1 MTTKELRNQRMA
13 DHLIERLRRRN
24 ITAYYCPTAEEAV
37 KTMLQLI
44 PKGSSVSWGGS
55 MTIRDTGIVKALHD
69 DGSYQLLDRDL
80 ATSPQEAQEIYMKAF
95 GADYYLSSANAMSE
109 DGVIVNIDGNG
120 NRVAAITWGPKHVIF
135 VISLNKVM
143 QDTDAALKR
152 ARSVASPINM
162 TRFQK
167 NTPCQIDGVCHNCNS
182 ADCICNYIH
191 FLRNSP
197 NGKHQVILLGEDFG
211 Y

>member
-1 MTTKELRNQRMA
+1 
-13 DHLIERLRRRN
+13 
-24 ITAYYCPTAEEAV
+24 
-37 KTMLQLI
+37 
-44 PKGSSVSWGGS
+44 
-55 MTIRDTGIVKALHD
+55 
-69 DGSYQLLDRDL
+69 
-80 ATSPQEAQEIYMKAF
+80 MKAF

>member
-24 ITAYYCPTAEEAV
+24 ITACYCPTAEDAV
-37 KTMLQLI
+37 RKMLEWI

-69 DGSYQLLDRDL
+69 DGSYHLLDRDL
-80 ATSPQEAQEIYMKAF
+80 VSTPEEAQEIYMKAF

-167 NTPCQIDGVCHNCNS
+167 DTPCQIDGVCHNCNS
-182 ADCICNYIH
+182 VDCICNYIH

-197 NGKHQVILLGEDFG
+197 RGKHQVILLGEDYG

>member
-80 ATSPQEAQEIYMKAF
+80 ATSPQEAQDIYMKAF

>member
-24 ITAYYCPTAEEAV
+24 ITACYCPTAEEAV

-182 ADCICNYIH
+182 AACICNYIH

>member
-24 ITAYYCPTAEEAV
+24 ITACYCPTAEDAV
-37 KTMLQLI
+37 RKMLEWI

-69 DGSYQLLDRDL
+69 DGSYHLLDRDL
-80 ATSPQEAQEIYMKAF
+80 VSTPEEAQEIYMKTF

-152 ARSVASPINM
+152 ARSVASPVNM

-167 NTPCQIDGVCHNCNS
+167 DTPCQIDGVCHNCNS
-182 ADCICNYIH
+182 VDCICNYIH

-197 NGKHQVILLGEDFG
+197 RGKHQVILLGEDYG